1 MSAKKK
7 ELTISALKKQL
18 EGLERKELERLL
30 CELYKFNEAAEQ
42 MINLRL
48 LDEAYA
54 QKLLEQYEERLYNI
68 FFQDNLMR
76 AGFSLRMAK
85 SVVSDFKKICRNDE
99 LVLELKLYFA
109 ECGTEFTNMFGDID
123 EAFYNAVCSAF
134 HDVAAAAAEDER
146 LFLKWGDR
154 LKNIIGDMGGIGWG
168 VYDYMEEEYM
178 IIPWVKNKKQ

>member
-1 MSAKKK
+1 M
-7 ELTISALKKQL
+7 
-18 EGLERKELERLL
+18 
-30 CELYKFNEAAEQ
+30 
-42 MINLRL
+42 
-48 LDEAYA
+48 
-54 QKLLEQYEERLYNI
+54 
-68 FFQDNLMR
+68 
-76 AGFSLRMAK
+76 
-85 SVVSDFKKICRNDE
+85 
-99 LVLELKLYFA
+99 LELKLYFA